1 MFGKEMFARPYR
13 DSETQKEILSRF
25 FWTPSCLSHLVH
37 ILLILI
43 YGDSSLPGIGL
54 LSKFVSTVG
63 GKSKIL
69 PESFGL

>member
-1 MFGKEMFARPYR
+1 MDIQMFGKEMFARPYR

-54 LSKFVSTVG
+54 LSKFV
-63 GKSKIL
+63 
-69 PESFGL
+69 